1 MHVELGTTKRKCSM
15 NLFIFLFQ
23 FTSVQ
28 LTFFFSFLFVQRL
41 LLLHVVGDITPG
53 GHLSPILVDEIYAA
67 MITNPMNNMS
77 TVLAKC
83 IR

>member
-1 MHVELGTTKRKCSM
+1 
-15 NLFIFLFQ
+15 
-23 FTSVQ
+23 
-28 LTFFFSFLFVQRL
+28 VQRL

>member
-1 MHVELGTTKRKCSM
+1 MLDE
-15 NLFIFLFQ
+15 FIHFLIPIYFRP
-23 FTSVQ
+23 TH
-28 LTFFFSFLFVQRL
+28 LFFSFLFVQRL